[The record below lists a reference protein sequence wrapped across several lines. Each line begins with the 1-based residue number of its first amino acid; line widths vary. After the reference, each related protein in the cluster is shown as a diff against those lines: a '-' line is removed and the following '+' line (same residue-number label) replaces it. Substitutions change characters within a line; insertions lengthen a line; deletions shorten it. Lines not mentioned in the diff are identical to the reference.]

1 MSTRKTRCRSNLKSR
16 SDGAED
22 CILILHELSYFKS
35 LITVDTSRKAKPR
48 YVSAS
53 PSISPEIIWSIQRS
67 LEFQSFSE
75 TDQSILFPST
85 IGKDHLLQK
94 CQWFFTSLTAHTFK
108 NTSSNE
114 AVQTTWP
121 YTKNGWGHFYL
132 MALTHQGDPFLSIAT
147 FQLSVRPVQG
157 LTVLT
162 RSMIGKWWLIIGLDR
177 KWDWFE
183 SETWEF
189 FGWAAN
195 FIGLVFNYWSVIG
208 DLTYLLPWHY
218 YLIIFLYTR
227 KLLCSCYLILLCHK
241 ILYWS
246 SC

>member
-35 LITVDTSRKAKPR
+35 LISVDTSRKAKPR

-94 CQWFFTSLTAHTFK
+94 CQWFFASLTAHTFK
-108 NTSSNE
+108 NASSNE

-121 YTKNGWGHFYL
+121 YTKNGWGQFYL

-157 LTVLT
+157 RWFCLDLN
-162 RSMIGKWWLIIGLDR
+162 RSTIDK
-177 KWDWFE
+177 
-183 SETWEF
+183 
-189 FGWAAN
+189 
-195 FIGLVFNYWSVIG
+195 
-208 DLTYLLPWHY
+208 
-218 YLIIFLYTR
+218 
-227 KLLCSCYLILLCHK
+227 
-241 ILYWS
+241 
-246 SC
+246 